1 MKNSLLFTV
10 LMSLLVLSF
19 AGLSFAQED
28 VKIAPSCK
36 YCGMDRTKYAHSRMM
51 VTYDDGTK
59 VGTCSLH
66 CLALDLSINID
77 KTPLIIEVG
86 DYFNK
91 RLIDAE
97 KAYWVIGGNKPGVM
111 TKRAIWA
118 FENRVYAEKYIREH
132 QGILAIFDE
141 AIKAAYEDM
150 DTDTKMIREKRKV
163 QMIQQ
168 AETK

>member
-1 MKNSLLFTV
+1 MKSTLLATV

-19 AGLSFAQED
+19 AGLSLAQED

-91 RLIDAE
+91 RFIDAE
-97 KAYWVIGGNKPGVM
+97 KAYWVIGGNKPGVICR
-111 TKRAIWA
+111 K
-118 FENRVYAEKYIREH
+118 VH
-132 QGILAIFDE
+132 QGTSGHAGDL
-141 AIKAAYEDM
+141 
-150 DTDTKMIREKRKV
+150 
-163 QMIQQ
+163 
-168 AETK
+168 

>member
-1 MKNSLLFTV
+1 MKSTLLSTA
-10 LMSLLVLSF
+10 LMLCLALHF
-19 AGLSFAQED
+19 AGLAFAQED
-28 VKIAPSCK
+28 VKVAPSCK

-77 KTPLIIEVG
+77 KTPITIEVG

-97 KAYWVIGGNKPGVM
+97 KAYWVIGGSKPGVM
-111 TKRAIWA
+111 TQQAFWA
-118 FENRVYAEKYIREH
+118 FGNRVYAEKYIREH
-132 QGILAIFDE
+132 KGILATFDE
-141 AIKAAYEDM
+141 AMKAAYEGM
-150 DTDTKMIREKRKV
+150 YTDTKMLRERRKTV
-163 QMIQQ
+163 KMQD
-168 AETK
+168 AEIK